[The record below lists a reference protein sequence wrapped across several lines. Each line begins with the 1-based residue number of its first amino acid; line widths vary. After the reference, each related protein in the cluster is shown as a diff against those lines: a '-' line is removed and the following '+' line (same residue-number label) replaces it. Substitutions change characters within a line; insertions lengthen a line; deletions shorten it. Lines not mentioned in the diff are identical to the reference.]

1 MNQEQLPYAVFRQL
15 ASEGVTLRGC
25 GHSARGWQP
34 ARWSRNETAE
44 TSYILP
50 DHHTLS
56 LYIQGGE
63 LIRRRQ
69 TEGELRSHGAGS
81 LCLMPEDLT
90 TDWLIAGPVEL
101 FHLYIPR
108 TLFDRAVVS
117 ALDRDPTRVMLPE
130 RTFFTDP
137 MLEQVIRLAFLGKDW
152 AEPAESLAL
161 SSAGHLLI
169 AHLITSYSEVG
180 RGGLMAKGGLPPR
193 IRRRVEDYIDAN
205 LDAPIRI
212 SDLAGLAGL
221 SEFHFAHVQGRN
233 RRGSAWLSPASPHGA
248 RQAPADGDADA
259 GGRAGAGPRLLQ
271 PEPFHRLVPQACR
284 PDAAQVSRRCQLVRR
299 ACLTCRGGWQAGE
312 PLVRPTASKANI
324 TSSEICDLVFTR
336 RIQRTLPEERHLSRA
351 KTCSSREQHDISLRR
366 TLAARVG
373 RSPPIHA
380 RANLRRLS

>member
-1 MNQEQLPYAVFRQL
+1 MNQRQLPYAVFRQL
-15 ASEGVTLRGC
+15 ASEGVTLCDC
-25 GHSARGWQP
+25 GDFGEGLAA

-50 DHHTLS
+50 NHHTLS

-69 TEGELRSHGAGS
+69 TDGELRSHGAGS

-90 TDWLIAGPVEL
+90 TNWLIAGPVEL

-108 TLFDRAVVS
+108 ALFDRAVVS
-117 ALDRDPTRVMLPE
+117 ALDRDPARVMLPE

-169 AHLITSYSEVG
+169 AHLITAYSEAG

-193 IRRRVEDYIDAN
+193 IRKRVEDYIDAN

-212 SDLAGLAGL
+212 SDLAELADL
-221 SEFHFAHVQGRN
+221 SAFHFARMFKAATGE
-233 RRGSAWLSPASPHGA
+233 APHGFLQ
-248 RQAPADGDADA
+248 RRRME
-259 GGRAGAGPRLLQ
+259 RAKRLLVETQ
-271 PEPFHRLVPQACR
+271 TPVAELALACGFSS
-284 PDAAQVSRRCQLVRR
+284 QSHF
-299 ACLTCRGGWQAGE
+299 
-312 PLVRPTASKANI
+312 TASFRKHAGL
-324 TSSEICDLVFTR
+324 TPR
-336 RIQRTLPEERHLSRA
+336 KYRA
-351 KTCSSREQHDISLRR
+351 
-366 TLAARVG
+366 AA
-373 RSPPIHA
+373 S
-380 RANLRRLS
+380 